1 VFSQVEPGDFF
12 GEMAVLDS
20 QPRSACATA
29 VKDTRVYFIPR
40 SELLNLLKRSPVLSF
55 GLLREISHRLR
66 EFDRQY
72 LRELLRA
79 ERLAVVGRFARSIV
93 HDLKNPLNIIGLTAE
108 MVCMDSTTGE
118 FRQTAMNRIRRQVE
132 RIGNLIN
139 DILEFTQ
146 GPAAGVVLAPTD
158 YHAFVR
164 QVADEIRPDLE
175 VKGVQLELENPP
187 PTVRLLLNPKRLSR
201 VFYNLAHN
209 ATDALPR
216 GGKLILRFLAE
227 RNEIITEVEDT
238 GPGIAPEISDR
249 LFEPFATHGK
259 VHGTGLGLSIC
270 KRIVEDH
277 GGRIWARN
285 EPGRGAVF
293 AFALPLQK

>member
-1 VFSQVEPGDFF
+1 
-12 GEMAVLDS
+12 
-20 QPRSACATA
+20 
-29 VKDTRVYFIPR
+29 
-40 SELLNLLKRSPVLSF
+40 
-55 GLLREISHRLR
+55 LR

-72 LRELLRA
+72 IRELLRA

-146 GPAAGVVLAPTD
+146 GPSAAWVLAPMD
-158 YHAFVR
+158 YNIYMR
-164 QVADEIRPDLE
+164 QVTDEIRLDLE
-175 VKGVQLELENPP
+175 VKGVQLDLENQPP
-187 PTVRLLLNPKRLSR
+187 PLRLQLNPKRLSR

-209 ATDALPR
+209 AADALPK
-216 GGKLILRFLAE
+216 GGKIILRFHADK
-227 RNEIITEVEDT
+227 NEIITEVEDT
-238 GPGIAPEISDR
+238 GPGIAPEIADR

-270 KRIVEDH
+270 KKIVEDH

-285 EPGRGAVF
+285 EPSHGAVF
-293 AFALPLQK
+293 AFALPLPK